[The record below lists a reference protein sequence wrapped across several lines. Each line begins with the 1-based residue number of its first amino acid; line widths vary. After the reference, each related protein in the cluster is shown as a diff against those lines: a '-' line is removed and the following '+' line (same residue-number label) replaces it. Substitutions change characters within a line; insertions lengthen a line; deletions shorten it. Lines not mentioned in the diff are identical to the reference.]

1 MKKGAS
7 NMEKVCFKILSICV
21 VLIMIIGCF
30 SGCSKK
36 DNNSNISDAAS
47 TDAVNST
54 VKDENNS
61 STNDSE
67 DKDVSGTGIT
77 SSDKGQSNG
86 SNKTTS
92 TQNKDNANNNSSKN
106 DASKNKNSSTDG
118 QNKQEG
124 NMGSASSTT
133 TTSSKT
139 PTTTQKISINKQ
151 RLYNHMMSVYPKPQ
165 ISLTTKISKS
175 EFTRKTN
182 GSIPSKY
189 QAVFDWMF
197 AIVDGNGS
205 EEMPALSVD
214 ETRELYNIMNEV
226 LSYRVPISRTQNANQ
241 NWVLY
246 INRNELKTV
255 INKAYDNYSSTVD
268 YQNEIAQTEY
278 NKNLEVYEKDIKYV
292 SEMCDLVESIGKKI
306 GLNKQTQSEAVDL
319 IVKYICDNCDY
330 NFSYVGNPGDLGR
343 TLGSCLKDKSAI
355 CVGYTKGFYALCY
368 YAGIDVSYYEGT
380 IPDGKHAW
388 NSVTIDGKKYFF
400 DVTNQDGVLK
410 IDKNATDFIWC
421 TANDFKT
428 YIQKGNIIYYW

>member
-1 MKKGAS
+1 MK
-7 NMEKVCFKILSICV
+7 KVCFKFLSICV
-21 VLIMIIGCF
+21 VLIMVISCF

-36 DNNSNISDAAS
+36 DNASNISDTTS

-54 VKDENNS
+54 VKNEDNS
-61 STNDSE
+61 SANVSE
-67 DKDVSGTGIT
+67 DKNA
-77 SSDKGQSNG
+77 SN
-86 SNKTTS
+86 TETIS
-92 TQNKDNANNNSSKN
+92 TQNKNNTNNSSSKN
-106 DASKNKNSSTDG
+106 DVSKNENSSTTE
-118 QNKQEG
+118 QNKQEDDK
-124 NMGSASSTT
+124 NSGSSPL
-133 TTSSKT
+133 TTSDKT
-139 PTTTQKISINKQ
+139 PVTTQKISINKQ

-175 EFTRKTN
+175 EFIRKTN
-182 GSIPSKY
+182 GNIPSKY
-189 QAVFDWMF
+189 QYVFDWMF
-197 AIVDGNGS
+197 AIADGNGS

-214 ETRELYNIMNEV
+214 ETWELYDIMNKV

-241 NWVLY
+241 DWVLY

-278 NKNLEVYEKDIKYV
+278 NRNLEVHEKDIKYIG
-292 SEMCDLVESIGKKI
+292 EMCDLIESIGKKI

-368 YAGIDVSYYEGT
+368 YAGIDVSYCDGT
-380 IPDGKHAW
+380 VPGGEHAW
-388 NSVTIDGKKYFF
+388 NTVTIDGKKYFF
-400 DVTNQDGVLK
+400 DVTNQDGVLQL
-410 IDKNATDFIWC
+410 DKNATDYIWC
-421 TANDFKT
+421 TSDDFKT
-428 YIQKGNIIYYW
+428 YIQKGNMIYYW